1 MAQDTDTPDRDGIDK
16 SDSID
21 ESDGIDESDRID
33 ESDDRM
39 FTDSFAPREQDPPE
53 PSTEGP
59 LEEAEELLPQAE
71 PVEGPAPLP

>member
-1 MAQDTDTPDRDGIDK
+1 MAQDIDTPDRDG
-16 SDSID
+16 
-21 ESDGIDESDRID
+21 ID

-39 FTDSFAPREQDPPE
+39 FTDSFAPREEGPPE
-53 PSTEGP
+53 SPPESSPEDP